1 MFQVLYTQGLEG
13 TDKSNEILQIT
24 QTFALSNTQW
34 TPFIC
39 KVDNVSGLLVD
50 RNNSSG
56 WTSADRKG
64 EIEQEPYLN
73 VLAQLCHAV

>member
-24 QTFALSNTQW
+24 RTFALSYPQW

-39 KVDNVSGLLVD
+39 KADNVSGLLVE

-64 EIEQEPYLN
+64 EIEQELYLN